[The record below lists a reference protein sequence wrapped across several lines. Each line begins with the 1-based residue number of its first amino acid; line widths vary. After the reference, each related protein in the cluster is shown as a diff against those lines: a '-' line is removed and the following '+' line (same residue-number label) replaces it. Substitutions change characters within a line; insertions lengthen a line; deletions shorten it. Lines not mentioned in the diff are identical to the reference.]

1 MMQQVVDAAHRD
13 DKSPNVLQARGT
25 LLRHRDWLIWNEIR
39 EHLSQQWRTFFNDYD
54 VLICPV
60 TPTTAMLHDQ
70 ETSYAARTIR
80 VNGEVRPYSD
90 NVVWAGVATLCGLPS
105 TAVPVGRHSNG
116 LPFGLQIVGPEY
128 GDHTTLAVARMME
141 EAGYGSAPVVGF
153 A

>member
-1 MMQQVVDAAHRD
+1 
-13 DKSPNVLQARGT
+13 
-25 LLRHRDWLIWNEIR
+25 
-39 EHLSQQWRTFFNDYD
+39 
-54 VLICPV
+54 
-60 TPTTAMLHDQ
+60 MLHDQ

-128 GDHTTLAVARMME
+128 GDHTTLAVARMLE
-141 EAGYGSAPVVGF
+141 EAGYGSAPVVSF
-153 A
+153 V